1 MAGDHNLVS
10 RASGNLGIIMTFYS
24 LLNNS
29 KLDIKS
35 NMPKKYERKI
45 HQLWTEETMTKAIDE
60 VTSRFTCNCQEIWN
74 GRIGKSIRYF
84 MY

>member
-1 MAGDHNLVS
+1 
-10 RASGNLGIIMTFYS
+10 MTFYS

-35 NMPKKYERKI
+35 NMPKKYERKM

-60 VTSRFTCNCQEIWN
+60 VTSGF
-74 GRIGKSIRYF
+74 SIRGTAKKYG
-84 MY
+84 MAESVSLS